1 MSKFSSLLKSHH
13 LILGYVLK
21 YKSNHEDENML
32 SALQDGNQYT
42 VPSGRKICQK
52 LDRILRPEGT
62 VLARDMPEV
71 IDKVGLVARAAYW
84 VVPVHE
90 PEHES
95 VGRGKILVATKKLG
109 MLQSTSDERFF

>member
-1 MSKFSSLLKSHH
+1 M
-13 LILGYVLK
+13 K

>member
-1 MSKFSSLLKSHH
+1 
-13 LILGYVLK
+13 
-21 YKSNHEDENML
+21 
-32 SALQDGNQYT
+32 
-42 VPSGRKICQK
+42 
-52 LDRILRPEGT
+52 
-62 VLARDMPEV
+62 MPEV